1 MYQFY
6 YSDNREYQHAE
17 LKQKISD
24 HFNVEKVRP
33 TMWEEHCLE
42 CSAPVCFGNCAHYAA
57 RRDGRCMRSDN
68 GIRTFEKA
76 SACCGQGARLKFR
89 KWANMMTIIYP
100 GMLSPEEYNK
110 LTAKNEKLGK
120 RLRSAVNSK
129 LPTGL
134 RWQYIRTIEYL
145 RRRRLRRLAAD
156 TPKPD
161 AFVFHGYSY
170 GKESFN
176 LIMEVFDGHT
186 PLFRQAIPISQGE
199 NLTIIPGDKL
209 LPCCSTPGYLVKLY
223 PENDIEAELDIL
235 WCDFVQGGFVEKDAP
250 AEKVK
255 CLVWDLDNTL
265 WNGIL
270 IETEDNESLELK
282 AGVLETIKKLDE
294 RGIIQSIASKND
306 FAPAMEQLEKLGI
319 SEYFLYPEIH
329 WNAKSASIKNIAAN
343 LNIGVDAMAFIDDSV
358 FEREQVHSA
367 LPEVR
372 TYDALEVEKLTEL
385 PEFDVIVTDESRHR
399 REMYRAEEKRNALMA
414 SGNDDTVSFLRKC
427 NLRIKVFA
435 PQTEADITR
444 CFELVNRTNQLNM
457 SGRRYTPEQFSEMLN
472 TPGFVSFAFSCTD
485 NFGEYGIIGFG
496 RYSVNEGI
504 ITFDEFAMSCRV
516 AGKYVESAL
525 FEALL
530 NKENCKKGIFNVINT
545 KKNITLRRTLSDI
558 GLTVIKQDC
567 DRTEYLISS
576 PLKNSDLVKS
586 EFAR

>member
-57 RRDGRCMRSDN
+57 RRDGRCMRFDN
-68 GIRTFEKA
+68 GIRTFENA

-100 GMLSPEEYNK
+100 GMLSPEEYSK

-457 SGRRYTPEQFSEMLN
+457 SGRRYTRNEFDALLSKIGQTSI
-472 TPGFVSFAFSCTD
+472 AFSCRD
-485 NFGEYGIIGFG
+485 DFGSYGIVGFMQY
-496 RYSVNEGI
+496 RKDNCELCF
-504 ITFDEFAMSCRV
+504 TEFAMSCRV

-525 FEALL
+525 FTHVL
-530 NKENCKKGIFNVINT
+530 NDTCCEKGTLTVHKT
-545 KKNITLRRTLSDI
+545 KKNVLLRKTFESIGFAVEQDNAETVKYDVTL
-558 GLTVIKQDC
+558 
-567 DRTEYLISS
+567 
-576 PLKNSDLVKS
+576 PLMHSDLV
-586 EFAR
+586 RCTD

>member
-24 HFNVEKVRP
+24 HFNVDRVRP

-57 RRDGRCMRSDN
+57 RRDGRCMRFDN
-68 GIRTFEKA
+68 GIRTFENA

-100 GMLSPEEYNK
+100 GMLSPEEYSK

-186 PLFRQAIPISQGE
+186 PLFRQAIPISHGE

-457 SGRRYTPEQFSEMLN
+457 SGRRYTRNEFDALLSKIGQTSI
-472 TPGFVSFAFSCTD
+472 AFSCRD
-485 NFGEYGIIGFG
+485 DFGSYGIVGFMQY
-496 RYSVNEGI
+496 RKDNCELCF
-504 ITFDEFAMSCRV
+504 TEFAMSCRV

-525 FEALL
+525 FTHVL
-530 NKENCKKGIFNVINT
+530 NDTCCEKGTLTVHKT
-545 KKNITLRRTLSDI
+545 KKNVLLRKTFESIGFAVEQANAETVKYDVTL
-558 GLTVIKQDC
+558 
-567 DRTEYLISS
+567 
-576 PLKNSDLVKS
+576 PLMHSDLV
-586 EFAR
+586 RCTD

>member
-57 RRDGRCMRSDN
+57 RRDGRCMRFDN

-306 FAPAMEQLEKLGI
+306 FAPAMKQLKKLGI

-457 SGRRYTPEQFSEMLN
+457 SGRRYTRNEFDALLSKIGQTSI
-472 TPGFVSFAFSCTD
+472 AFSCRD
-485 NFGEYGIIGFG
+485 DFGSYGIVGFMQY
-496 RYSVNEGI
+496 RKDNCELCF
-504 ITFDEFAMSCRV
+504 TEFAMSCRV

-525 FEALL
+525 FTHVL
-530 NKENCKKGIFNVINT
+530 NDTCCEKGTLTVHKT
-545 KKNITLRRTLSDI
+545 KKNVLLRKTFESIGFAVEQANAETVKYDVTL
-558 GLTVIKQDC
+558 
-567 DRTEYLISS
+567 
-576 PLKNSDLVKS
+576 PLMHSDLV
-586 EFAR
+586 RCTD

>member
-57 RRDGRCMRSDN
+57 RRDGRCMRFDN

-186 PLFRQAIPISQGE
+186 PLFRQAIPISHGE

-457 SGRRYTPEQFSEMLN
+457 SGRRYTRNEFDALLSKIGQTSI
-472 TPGFVSFAFSCTD
+472 AFSCRD
-485 NFGEYGIIGFG
+485 DFGSYGIVGFMQY
-496 RYSVNEGI
+496 RKDNCELCF
-504 ITFDEFAMSCRV
+504 TEFAMSCRV

-525 FEALL
+525 FTHVL
-530 NKENCKKGIFNVINT
+530 NDTCCEKGTLTVHKT
-545 KKNITLRRTLSDI
+545 KKNVLLRKTFESIGFAVEQANAETVKYDVTL
-558 GLTVIKQDC
+558 
-567 DRTEYLISS
+567 
-576 PLKNSDLVKS
+576 PLMHSDLV
-586 EFAR
+586 RCTD

>member
-24 HFNVEKVRP
+24 HFNVDRVRP

-57 RRDGRCMRSDN
+57 RRDGRCMRFDN
-68 GIRTFEKA
+68 GIRTFENA

-100 GMLSPEEYNK
+100 GMLSPEEYSK

-134 RWQYIRTIEYL
+134 KWQYIRTIEYL

-161 AFVFHGYSY
+161 AFVFHGYFY

-235 WCDFVQGGFVEKDAP
+235 WCDFVKGGFVEKEAP

-282 AGVLETIKKLDE
+282 AGVLDTIKKLDE

-457 SGRRYTPEQFSEMLN
+457 SGRRYTRNEFDALLSKIGQTSI
-472 TPGFVSFAFSCTD
+472 AFSCRD
-485 NFGEYGIIGFG
+485 DFGSYGIVGFMQY
-496 RYSVNEGI
+496 RKDNCELCF
-504 ITFDEFAMSCRV
+504 TEFAMSCRV

-525 FEALL
+525 FTHVL
-530 NKENCKKGIFNVINT
+530 NDTCCEKGTLTVHKT
-545 KKNITLRRTLSDI
+545 KKNVLLRKTFESIGFAVEQANAETVKYDVTL
-558 GLTVIKQDC
+558 
-567 DRTEYLISS
+567 
-576 PLKNSDLVKS
+576 PLMHSDLV
-586 EFAR
+586 RCTD

>member
-24 HFNVEKVRP
+24 HFNVDRVRP

-57 RRDGRCMRSDN
+57 RRDGRCMRFDN
-68 GIRTFEKA
+68 GIRTFENA

-100 GMLSPEEYNK
+100 GMLSPEEYSK

-134 RWQYIRTIEYL
+134 KWQYIRTIEYL
-145 RRRRLRRLAAD
+145 RRRRLRRLAAAD
-156 TPKPD
+156 TSKPD

-235 WCDFVQGGFVEKDAP
+235 WCDFVKGGFAEKEAP

-282 AGVLETIKKLDE
+282 AGVLDTIKKLDE

-306 FAPAMEQLEKLGI
+306 FAPAMEQLKKLGI

-329 WNAKSASIKNIAAN
+329 WNAKSASIKNIAEN
-343 LNIGVDAMAFIDDSV
+343 LNIGVDAMALIDDSV

-372 TYDALEVEKLTEL
+372 TYDALEAEKLTEL

-457 SGRRYTPEQFSEMLN
+457 SGRRYTRNEFDALLSK
-472 TPGFVSFAFSCTD
+472 PGQTSIAFSCRD
-485 NFGEYGIIGFG
+485 DFGSYGIVGFMQY
-496 RYSVNEGI
+496 RKDSC
-504 ITFDEFAMSCRV
+504 TLCFTEFAMSCRV

-525 FEALL
+525 FTHALGDACC
-530 NKENCKKGIFNVINT
+530 EKGKLTVHKT
-545 KKNITLRRTLSDI
+545 KKNALLRKTFESIGFVVEQDNAENVEYEVTL
-558 GLTVIKQDC
+558 
-567 DRTEYLISS
+567 
-576 PLKNSDLVKS
+576 PLVHSDLVWCTD
-586 EFAR
+586 

>member
-57 RRDGRCMRSDN
+57 RRDGRCMRFDN

-186 PLFRQAIPISQGE
+186 PLFRQAIPISHGE

-282 AGVLETIKKLDE
+282 AGVLDTIKKLDE

-414 SGNDDTVSFLRKC
+414 SENDDTVSFLRKC

-457 SGRRYTPEQFSEMLN
+457 SGRRYTRNEFDALLSKIGQTSI
-472 TPGFVSFAFSCTD
+472 AFSCRD
-485 NFGEYGIIGFG
+485 DFGSYGIVGFMQY
-496 RYSVNEGI
+496 RKDNCELCF
-504 ITFDEFAMSCRV
+504 TEFAMSCRV

-525 FEALL
+525 FTHVL
-530 NKENCKKGIFNVINT
+530 NDTCCEKGTLTVHKT
-545 KKNITLRRTLSDI
+545 KKNVLLRKTFESIGFAVEQANAETVKYDVTL
-558 GLTVIKQDC
+558 
-567 DRTEYLISS
+567 
-576 PLKNSDLVKS
+576 PLMHSDLV
-586 EFAR
+586 RCTD

>member
-57 RRDGRCMRSDN
+57 RRDGRCMRFDN
-68 GIRTFEKA
+68 GIRTFENA

-170 GKESFN
+170 GRESFN

-457 SGRRYTPEQFSEMLN
+457 SGRRYTRNEFDALLSKIGQTSI
-472 TPGFVSFAFSCTD
+472 AFSCRD
-485 NFGEYGIIGFG
+485 DFGSYGIVGFMQY
-496 RYSVNEGI
+496 RKDNCELCF
-504 ITFDEFAMSCRV
+504 TEFAMSCRV

-525 FEALL
+525 FTHVL
-530 NKENCKKGIFNVINT
+530 NDTCCEKGTLTVHKT
-545 KKNITLRRTLSDI
+545 KKNVLLRKTFESIGFAVEQDNAETVKYDVTL
-558 GLTVIKQDC
+558 
-567 DRTEYLISS
+567 
-576 PLKNSDLVKS
+576 PLMHSDLV
-586 EFAR
+586 RCTD

>member
-57 RRDGRCMRSDN
+57 RRDGRCMRFDN

-306 FAPAMEQLEKLGI
+306 FAPAMEQLEKLGM

-457 SGRRYTPEQFSEMLN
+457 SGRRYTRNEFDALLSKIGQTSI
-472 TPGFVSFAFSCTD
+472 AFSCRD
-485 NFGEYGIIGFG
+485 DFGSYGIVGFMQY
-496 RYSVNEGI
+496 RKDNCELCF
-504 ITFDEFAMSCRV
+504 TEFAMSCRV

-525 FEALL
+525 FTHVL
-530 NKENCKKGIFNVINT
+530 NDTCCEKGTLTVHKT
-545 KKNITLRRTLSDI
+545 KKNVLLRKTFESIGFAVEQANAETVKYDVTL
-558 GLTVIKQDC
+558 
-567 DRTEYLISS
+567 
-576 PLKNSDLVKS
+576 PLMHSDLV
-586 EFAR
+586 RCTD

>member
-57 RRDGRCMRSDN
+57 RRDGRCMRFDN
-68 GIRTFEKA
+68 GIRTFENA

-186 PLFRQAIPISQGE
+186 PLFRQAIPISHGE

-306 FAPAMEQLEKLGI
+306 FAPAMEQLEKLGM

-457 SGRRYTPEQFSEMLN
+457 SGRRYTRNEFDALLSKIGQTSI
-472 TPGFVSFAFSCTD
+472 AFSCRD
-485 NFGEYGIIGFG
+485 DFGSYGIVGFMQY
-496 RYSVNEGI
+496 RKDNCELCF
-504 ITFDEFAMSCRV
+504 TEFAMSCRV

-525 FEALL
+525 FTHVL
-530 NKENCKKGIFNVINT
+530 NDTCCEKGTLTVHKT
-545 KKNITLRRTLSDI
+545 KKNVLLRKTFESIGFAVEQANAETVKYDVTL
-558 GLTVIKQDC
+558 
-567 DRTEYLISS
+567 
-576 PLKNSDLVKS
+576 PLMHSDLV
-586 EFAR
+586 RCTD

>member
-57 RRDGRCMRSDN
+57 RRDGRCMRFDN
-68 GIRTFEKA
+68 GIRTFENA

-186 PLFRQAIPISQGE
+186 PLFRQAIPISHGE

-306 FAPAMEQLEKLGI
+306 FAPAMEQLEKLGM

-414 SGNDDTVSFLRKC
+414 SENDDTVSFLRKC

-457 SGRRYTPEQFSEMLN
+457 SGRRYTRNEFDALLSKIGQTSI
-472 TPGFVSFAFSCTD
+472 AFSCRD
-485 NFGEYGIIGFG
+485 DFGSYGIVGFMQY
-496 RYSVNEGI
+496 RKDNCELCF
-504 ITFDEFAMSCRV
+504 TEFAMSCRV

-525 FEALL
+525 FTHVL
-530 NKENCKKGIFNVINT
+530 NDTCCEKGTLTVHKT
-545 KKNITLRRTLSDI
+545 KKNVLLRKTFESIGFAVEQDNAETVKYDVTL
-558 GLTVIKQDC
+558 
-567 DRTEYLISS
+567 
-576 PLKNSDLVKS
+576 PLMHSDLV
-586 EFAR
+586 RCTD

>member
-57 RRDGRCMRSDN
+57 RRDGRCMRFDN

-100 GMLSPEEYNK
+100 GMLSPEEYSK

-170 GKESFN
+170 GRESFN

-457 SGRRYTPEQFSEMLN
+457 SGRRYTRNEFDALLSKIGQTSI
-472 TPGFVSFAFSCTD
+472 AFSCRD
-485 NFGEYGIIGFG
+485 DFGSYGIVGFMQY
-496 RYSVNEGI
+496 RKDNCELCF
-504 ITFDEFAMSCRV
+504 TEFAMSCRV

-525 FEALL
+525 FTHVL
-530 NKENCKKGIFNVINT
+530 NDTCCEKGTLTVHKT
-545 KKNITLRRTLSDI
+545 KKNVLLRKTFESIGFAVEQANAETVKYDVTL
-558 GLTVIKQDC
+558 
-567 DRTEYLISS
+567 
-576 PLKNSDLVKS
+576 PLMHSDLV
-586 EFAR
+586 RCTD

>member
-24 HFNVEKVRP
+24 HVNVEKVRP

-57 RRDGRCMRSDN
+57 RRDGRCMRFDN
-68 GIRTFEKA
+68 GIRTFENA

-170 GKESFN
+170 GRESFN

-186 PLFRQAIPISQGE
+186 PLFRQAIPISHGE

-457 SGRRYTPEQFSEMLN
+457 SGRRYTRNEFDALLSK
-472 TPGFVSFAFSCTD
+472 PGQTSIAFSCRD
-485 NFGEYGIIGFG
+485 DFGSYGIVGFMQY
-496 RYSVNEGI
+496 RKDNCELCF
-504 ITFDEFAMSCRV
+504 TEFAMSCRV

-525 FEALL
+525 FTHVL
-530 NKENCKKGIFNVINT
+530 NDTCCEKGTLTVHKT
-545 KKNITLRRTLSDI
+545 KKNVLLRKTFESIGFAVEQANAETVKYDVTL
-558 GLTVIKQDC
+558 
-567 DRTEYLISS
+567 
-576 PLKNSDLVKS
+576 PLMHSDLV
-586 EFAR
+586 RCTD

>member
-57 RRDGRCMRSDN
+57 RRDGRCMRFDN

-170 GKESFN
+170 GRESFN

-457 SGRRYTPEQFSEMLN
+457 SGRRYTRNEFDALLSKIGQTSI
-472 TPGFVSFAFSCTD
+472 AFSCRD
-485 NFGEYGIIGFG
+485 DFGSYGIVGFMQY
-496 RYSVNEGI
+496 RKDNCELCF
-504 ITFDEFAMSCRV
+504 TEFAMSCRV

-525 FEALL
+525 FTHVL
-530 NKENCKKGIFNVINT
+530 NDTCCEKGTLTVHKT
-545 KKNITLRRTLSDI
+545 KKNVLLRKTFESIGFAVEQANAETVKYDVTL
-558 GLTVIKQDC
+558 
-567 DRTEYLISS
+567 
-576 PLKNSDLVKS
+576 PLMHSDLV
-586 EFAR
+586 RCTD

>member
-57 RRDGRCMRSDN
+57 RRDGRCMRFDN
-68 GIRTFEKA
+68 GIRTFENA

-100 GMLSPEEYNK
+100 GMLSPEEYSK

-161 AFVFHGYSY
+161 AFVFHGYFY
-170 GKESFN
+170 GRESFN

-306 FAPAMEQLEKLGI
+306 FAPAMEQLEKLGM

-457 SGRRYTPEQFSEMLN
+457 SGRRYTRNEFDALLSKIGQTSI
-472 TPGFVSFAFSCTD
+472 AFSCRD
-485 NFGEYGIIGFG
+485 DFGSYGIVGFMQY
-496 RYSVNEGI
+496 RKDNCELCF
-504 ITFDEFAMSCRV
+504 TEFAMSCRV

-525 FEALL
+525 FTHVL
-530 NKENCKKGIFNVINT
+530 NDTCCEKGTLTVHKT
-545 KKNITLRRTLSDI
+545 KKNVLLRKTFESIGFAVEQANAETVKYDVTL
-558 GLTVIKQDC
+558 
-567 DRTEYLISS
+567 
-576 PLKNSDLVKS
+576 PLMHSDLV
-586 EFAR
+586 RCTD

>member
-57 RRDGRCMRSDN
+57 RRDGRCMRFDN
-68 GIRTFEKA
+68 GIRTFENA

-186 PLFRQAIPISQGE
+186 PLFRQAIPISHGE

-306 FAPAMEQLEKLGI
+306 FAPAMEQLEKLGM

-385 PEFDVIVTDESRHR
+385 PEFDVIVTDDSRHR

-414 SGNDDTVSFLRKC
+414 SENDDTVSFLRKC

-457 SGRRYTPEQFSEMLN
+457 SGRRYTRNEFDALLSKIGQTSI
-472 TPGFVSFAFSCTD
+472 AFSCRD
-485 NFGEYGIIGFG
+485 DFGSYGIVGFMQY
-496 RYSVNEGI
+496 RKDNCELCF
-504 ITFDEFAMSCRV
+504 TEFAMSCRV

-525 FEALL
+525 FTHVL
-530 NKENCKKGIFNVINT
+530 NDTCCEKGTLTVHKT
-545 KKNITLRRTLSDI
+545 KKNVLLRKTFESIGFAVEQDNAETVKYDVTL
-558 GLTVIKQDC
+558 
-567 DRTEYLISS
+567 
-576 PLKNSDLVKS
+576 PLMHSDLV
-586 EFAR
+586 RCTD

>member
-57 RRDGRCMRSDN
+57 RRDGRCMRFDN
-68 GIRTFEKA
+68 GIRTFENA

-282 AGVLETIKKLDE
+282 AGVLDTIKKLDE

-306 FAPAMEQLEKLGI
+306 FAPAMEQLKKLGI

-457 SGRRYTPEQFSEMLN
+457 SGRRYTRNEFDALLSKIGQTSI
-472 TPGFVSFAFSCTD
+472 AFSCKD
-485 NFGEYGIIGFG
+485 DFGSYGIVGFMQY
-496 RYSVNEGI
+496 RKDNCELCF
-504 ITFDEFAMSCRV
+504 TEFAMSCRV

-525 FEALL
+525 FTHVL
-530 NKENCKKGIFNVINT
+530 NDTCCEKGTLTVHKT
-545 KKNITLRRTLSDI
+545 KKNVLLRKTFESIGFAVEQANAETVKYDVTL
-558 GLTVIKQDC
+558 
-567 DRTEYLISS
+567 
-576 PLKNSDLVKS
+576 PLMHSDLV
-586 EFAR
+586 RCTD

>member
-24 HFNVEKVRP
+24 HFNVDRVRP

-57 RRDGRCMRSDN
+57 RRDGRCMRFDN
-68 GIRTFEKA
+68 GIRTFENA

-100 GMLSPEEYNK
+100 GMLSPEEYSK

-120 RLRSAVNSK
+120 MLRSAVNSK

-134 RWQYIRTIEYL
+134 KWQYIRTIEYL
-145 RRRRLRRLAAD
+145 RRRRLRRLAAAD
-156 TPKPD
+156 TSKPD

-235 WCDFVQGGFVEKDAP
+235 WCDFVKGGFAEKEAP

-282 AGVLETIKKLDE
+282 AGVLDTIKKLDE

-306 FAPAMEQLEKLGI
+306 FAPAMEQLKKLGI

-329 WNAKSASIKNIAAN
+329 WNAKSASIKNIAEN
-343 LNIGVDAMAFIDDSV
+343 LNIGVDAMALIDDSV

-372 TYDALEVEKLTEL
+372 TYDALEAEKLTEL

-414 SGNDDTVSFLRKC
+414 NGNDDTVSFLRKC

-457 SGRRYTPEQFSEMLN
+457 SGRRYTRNEFDALLSKIGQTSI
-472 TPGFVSFAFSCTD
+472 AFSCRD
-485 NFGEYGIIGFG
+485 DFGSYGIVGFMQY
-496 RYSVNEGI
+496 RKDNCELCF
-504 ITFDEFAMSCRV
+504 TEFAMSCRV

-525 FEALL
+525 FTHVL
-530 NKENCKKGIFNVINT
+530 NDTCCEKGTLTVHKT
-545 KKNITLRRTLSDI
+545 KKNVLLRKTFESIGFAVEQDNAETVKYDVTL
-558 GLTVIKQDC
+558 
-567 DRTEYLISS
+567 
-576 PLKNSDLVKS
+576 PLMHSDLV
-586 EFAR
+586 RCTD

>member
-17 LKQKISD
+17 LKQKISG
-24 HFNVEKVRP
+24 HFNVDRVRP

-57 RRDGRCMRSDN
+57 RRDGRCMRFDN
-68 GIRTFEKA
+68 GIRTFENA

-120 RLRSAVNSK
+120 MLRSAVNSK

-134 RWQYIRTIEYL
+134 KWQYIRTIEYL
-145 RRRRLRRLAAD
+145 RRRRLRRLAAAD
-156 TPKPD
+156 TSKPD

-170 GKESFN
+170 GRESFN

-186 PLFRQAIPISQGE
+186 PLFRQAIPISHGE

-414 SGNDDTVSFLRKC
+414 SENDDTVSFLRKC

-457 SGRRYTPEQFSEMLN
+457 SGRRYTRNEFDALLSKIGQTSI
-472 TPGFVSFAFSCTD
+472 AFSCRD
-485 NFGEYGIIGFG
+485 DFGSYGIVGFMQY
-496 RYSVNEGI
+496 RKDNCELCF
-504 ITFDEFAMSCRV
+504 TEFAMSCRV

-525 FEALL
+525 FTHVL
-530 NKENCKKGIFNVINT
+530 NDTCCEKGTLTVHKT
-545 KKNITLRRTLSDI
+545 KKNVLLRKTFESIGFAVEQDNAETVKYDVTL
-558 GLTVIKQDC
+558 
-567 DRTEYLISS
+567 
-576 PLKNSDLVKS
+576 PLMHSDLV
-586 EFAR
+586 RCTD

>member
-57 RRDGRCMRSDN
+57 RRDGRCMRFDN

-306 FAPAMEQLEKLGI
+306 FAPAMEQLEKLGM

-372 TYDALEVEKLTEL
+372 TYDALEVEELTEL
-385 PEFDVIVTDESRHR
+385 PEFDVIVTDDSRHR

-414 SGNDDTVSFLRKC
+414 SENDDTVSFLRKC

-457 SGRRYTPEQFSEMLN
+457 SGRRYTRNEFDALLSKIGQTSI
-472 TPGFVSFAFSCTD
+472 AFSCRD
-485 NFGEYGIIGFG
+485 DFGSYGIVGFMQY
-496 RYSVNEGI
+496 RKDNCELCF
-504 ITFDEFAMSCRV
+504 TEFAMSCRV

-525 FEALL
+525 FTHVL
-530 NKENCKKGIFNVINT
+530 NDTCCEKGTLTVHKT
-545 KKNITLRRTLSDI
+545 KKNVLLRKTFESIGFAVEQDNAETVKYDVTL
-558 GLTVIKQDC
+558 
-567 DRTEYLISS
+567 
-576 PLKNSDLVKS
+576 PLMHSDLV
-586 EFAR
+586 RCTD

>member
-57 RRDGRCMRSDN
+57 RRDGRCMRFDN
-68 GIRTFEKA
+68 GIRTFENA

-186 PLFRQAIPISQGE
+186 PLFRQAIPISHGE

-457 SGRRYTPEQFSEMLN
+457 SGRRYTRNEFDALLSKIGQTSI
-472 TPGFVSFAFSCTD
+472 AFSCRD
-485 NFGEYGIIGFG
+485 DFGSYGIVGFMQY
-496 RYSVNEGI
+496 RKDNCELCF
-504 ITFDEFAMSCRV
+504 TEFAMSCRV

-525 FEALL
+525 FTHVL
-530 NKENCKKGIFNVINT
+530 NDTCCEKGTLTVHKT
-545 KKNITLRRTLSDI
+545 KKNVLLRKTFESIGFAVEQANAETVKYDVTL
-558 GLTVIKQDC
+558 
-567 DRTEYLISS
+567 
-576 PLKNSDLVKS
+576 PLMHSDLV
-586 EFAR
+586 RCTD

>member
-57 RRDGRCMRSDN
+57 RRDGRCMRFDN
-68 GIRTFEKA
+68 GIRTFENA

-186 PLFRQAIPISQGE
+186 PLFRQAIPISHGE

-306 FAPAMEQLEKLGI
+306 FAPAMEQLEKLGM

-372 TYDALEVEKLTEL
+372 TYDALEVEELTEL
-385 PEFDVIVTDESRHR
+385 PEFDVIVTDDSRHR

-414 SGNDDTVSFLRKC
+414 SENDDTVSFLRKC

-457 SGRRYTPEQFSEMLN
+457 SGRRYTRNEFDALLSKIGQTSI
-472 TPGFVSFAFSCTD
+472 AFSCRD
-485 NFGEYGIIGFG
+485 DFGSYGIVGFMQY
-496 RYSVNEGI
+496 RKDNCELCF
-504 ITFDEFAMSCRV
+504 TEFAMSCRV

-525 FEALL
+525 FTHVL
-530 NKENCKKGIFNVINT
+530 NDTCCEKGTLTVHKT
-545 KKNITLRRTLSDI
+545 KKNVLLRKTFESIGFAVEQDNAETVKYDVTL
-558 GLTVIKQDC
+558 
-567 DRTEYLISS
+567 
-576 PLKNSDLVKS
+576 PLMHSDLV
-586 EFAR
+586 RCTD

>member
-57 RRDGRCMRSDN
+57 RRDGRCMRFDN
-68 GIRTFEKA
+68 GIRTFENA

-186 PLFRQAIPISQGE
+186 PLFRQAIPISHGE

-372 TYDALEVEKLTEL
+372 TYDALEVEELTEL
-385 PEFDVIVTDESRHR
+385 PEFDVIVTDDSRHR

-414 SGNDDTVSFLRKC
+414 SENDDTVSFLRKC

-457 SGRRYTPEQFSEMLN
+457 SGRRYTRNEFDALLSKIGQTSI
-472 TPGFVSFAFSCTD
+472 AFSCRD
-485 NFGEYGIIGFG
+485 DFGSYGIVGFMQY
-496 RYSVNEGI
+496 RKDNCELCF
-504 ITFDEFAMSCRV
+504 TEFAMSCRV

-525 FEALL
+525 FTHVL
-530 NKENCKKGIFNVINT
+530 NDTCCEKGTLTVHKT
-545 KKNITLRRTLSDI
+545 KKNVLLRKTFESIGFAVEQDNAETVKYDVTL
-558 GLTVIKQDC
+558 
-567 DRTEYLISS
+567 
-576 PLKNSDLVKS
+576 PLMHSDLV
-586 EFAR
+586 RCTD

>member
-57 RRDGRCMRSDN
+57 RRDGRCMRFDN

-414 SGNDDTVSFLRKC
+414 NGNDDTVSFLRKC

-457 SGRRYTPEQFSEMLN
+457 SGRRYTRNEFDALLSKIGQTSI
-472 TPGFVSFAFSCTD
+472 AFSCRD
-485 NFGEYGIIGFG
+485 DFGSYGIVGFMQY
-496 RYSVNEGI
+496 RKDNCELCF
-504 ITFDEFAMSCRV
+504 TEFAMSCRV

-525 FEALL
+525 FTHVL
-530 NKENCKKGIFNVINT
+530 NDTCCEKGTLTVHKT
-545 KKNITLRRTLSDI
+545 KKNVLLRKTFESIGFAVEQDNAETVKYDVTL
-558 GLTVIKQDC
+558 
-567 DRTEYLISS
+567 
-576 PLKNSDLVKS
+576 PLMHSDLV
-586 EFAR
+586 RCTD

>member
-57 RRDGRCMRSDN
+57 RRDGRCMRFDN
-68 GIRTFEKA
+68 GIRTFENA

-306 FAPAMEQLEKLGI
+306 FAPAMEQLEKLGM

-372 TYDALEVEKLTEL
+372 TYDALEVEELTEL
-385 PEFDVIVTDESRHR
+385 PEFDVIVTDDSRHR

-457 SGRRYTPEQFSEMLN
+457 SGRRYTRNEFDALLSKIGQTSI
-472 TPGFVSFAFSCTD
+472 AFSCRD
-485 NFGEYGIIGFG
+485 DFGSYGIVGFMQY
-496 RYSVNEGI
+496 RKDNCELCF
-504 ITFDEFAMSCRV
+504 TEFAMSCRV

-525 FEALL
+525 FTHVL
-530 NKENCKKGIFNVINT
+530 NDTCCEKGTLTVHKT
-545 KKNITLRRTLSDI
+545 KKNVLLRKTFESIGFAVEQDNAETVKYDVTL
-558 GLTVIKQDC
+558 
-567 DRTEYLISS
+567 
-576 PLKNSDLVKS
+576 PLMHSDLV
-586 EFAR
+586 RCTD

>member
-57 RRDGRCMRSDN
+57 RRDGRCMRFDN
-68 GIRTFEKA
+68 GIRTFENA

-186 PLFRQAIPISQGE
+186 PLFRQAIPISHGE

-414 SGNDDTVSFLRKC
+414 SENDDTVSFLRKC

-457 SGRRYTPEQFSEMLN
+457 SGRRYTRNEFDALLSKIGQTSI
-472 TPGFVSFAFSCTD
+472 AFSCRD
-485 NFGEYGIIGFG
+485 DFGSYGIVGFMQY
-496 RYSVNEGI
+496 RKDNCELCF
-504 ITFDEFAMSCRV
+504 TEFAMSCRV

-525 FEALL
+525 FTHVL
-530 NKENCKKGIFNVINT
+530 NDTCCEKGTLTVHKT
-545 KKNITLRRTLSDI
+545 KKNVLLRKTFESIGFAVEQANAETVKYDVTL
-558 GLTVIKQDC
+558 
-567 DRTEYLISS
+567 
-576 PLKNSDLVKS
+576 PLMHSDLV
-586 EFAR
+586 RCTD

>member
-57 RRDGRCMRSDN
+57 RRDGRCMRFDN
-68 GIRTFEKA
+68 GIRTFENA

-457 SGRRYTPEQFSEMLN
+457 SGRRYTRNEFDALLSKIGQTSI
-472 TPGFVSFAFSCTD
+472 AFSCRD
-485 NFGEYGIIGFG
+485 DFGSYGIVGFMQY
-496 RYSVNEGI
+496 RKDNCELCF
-504 ITFDEFAMSCRV
+504 TEFAMSCRV

-525 FEALL
+525 FTHVL
-530 NKENCKKGIFNVINT
+530 NDTCCEKGTLTVHKT
-545 KKNITLRRTLSDI
+545 KKNVLLRKTFESIGFAVEQDNAETVKYDVTL
-558 GLTVIKQDC
+558 
-567 DRTEYLISS
+567 
-576 PLKNSDLVKS
+576 PLMHSDLV
-586 EFAR
+586 RCTD

>member
-57 RRDGRCMRSDN
+57 RRDGRCMRFDN

-161 AFVFHGYSY
+161 AFVFHGYFY
-170 GKESFN
+170 GRESFN

-235 WCDFVQGGFVEKDAP
+235 WCDFVKGGFVEKEAP

-282 AGVLETIKKLDE
+282 AGVLDTIKKLDE

-306 FAPAMEQLEKLGI
+306 FAPAMEQLKKLGI

-457 SGRRYTPEQFSEMLN
+457 SGRRYTRNEFDALLSKIGQTSI
-472 TPGFVSFAFSCTD
+472 AFSCRD
-485 NFGEYGIIGFG
+485 DFGSYGIVGFMQY
-496 RYSVNEGI
+496 RKDNCELCF
-504 ITFDEFAMSCRV
+504 TEFAMSCRV
-516 AGKYVESAL
+516 ACKYVESAL
-525 FEALL
+525 FTHVL
-530 NKENCKKGIFNVINT
+530 NDTCCEKGTLTVHKT
-545 KKNITLRRTLSDI
+545 KKNVLLRKTFESIGFAVEQANAETVKYDVTL
-558 GLTVIKQDC
+558 
-567 DRTEYLISS
+567 
-576 PLKNSDLVKS
+576 PLMHSDLV
-586 EFAR
+586 RCTD

>member
-57 RRDGRCMRSDN
+57 RRDGRCMRFDN
-68 GIRTFEKA
+68 GILTFENA

-170 GKESFN
+170 GRESFN

-457 SGRRYTPEQFSEMLN
+457 SGRRYTRNEFDALLSKIGQTSI
-472 TPGFVSFAFSCTD
+472 AFSCRD
-485 NFGEYGIIGFG
+485 DFGSYGIVGFMQY
-496 RYSVNEGI
+496 RKDNCELCF
-504 ITFDEFAMSCRV
+504 TEFAMSCRV

-525 FEALL
+525 FTHVL
-530 NKENCKKGIFNVINT
+530 NDTCCEKGTLTVHKT
-545 KKNITLRRTLSDI
+545 KKNVLLRKTFESIGFAVEQANAETVKYDVTL
-558 GLTVIKQDC
+558 
-567 DRTEYLISS
+567 
-576 PLKNSDLVKS
+576 PLMHSDLV
-586 EFAR
+586 RCTD

>member
-57 RRDGRCMRSDN
+57 RRDGRCMRFDN
-68 GIRTFEKA
+68 GIRTFENA

-170 GKESFN
+170 GNESFN

-457 SGRRYTPEQFSEMLN
+457 SGRRYTRNEFDALLSKIGQTSI
-472 TPGFVSFAFSCTD
+472 AFSCRD
-485 NFGEYGIIGFG
+485 DFGSYGIVGFMQY
-496 RYSVNEGI
+496 RKDNCELCF
-504 ITFDEFAMSCRV
+504 TEFAMSCRV

-525 FEALL
+525 FTHVL
-530 NKENCKKGIFNVINT
+530 NDTCCEKGTLTVHKT
-545 KKNITLRRTLSDI
+545 KKNVLLRKTFESIGFAVEQANAETVKYDVTL
-558 GLTVIKQDC
+558 
-567 DRTEYLISS
+567 
-576 PLKNSDLVKS
+576 PLMHSDLV
-586 EFAR
+586 RCTD

>member
-57 RRDGRCMRSDN
+57 RRDGRCMRFDN

-170 GKESFN
+170 GRESFN

-235 WCDFVQGGFVEKDAP
+235 WCDFVKGGFVEKEAP

-457 SGRRYTPEQFSEMLN
+457 SGRRYTRNEFDALLSKIGQTSI
-472 TPGFVSFAFSCTD
+472 AFSCRD
-485 NFGEYGIIGFG
+485 DFGSYGIVGFMQY
-496 RYSVNEGI
+496 RKDNCELCF
-504 ITFDEFAMSCRV
+504 TEFAMSCRV

-525 FEALL
+525 FTHVL
-530 NKENCKKGIFNVINT
+530 NDTCCEKGTLTVHKT
-545 KKNITLRRTLSDI
+545 KKNVLLRKTFESIGFAVEQANAETVKYDVTL
-558 GLTVIKQDC
+558 
-567 DRTEYLISS
+567 
-576 PLKNSDLVKS
+576 PLMHSDLV
-586 EFAR
+586 RCTD

>member
-24 HFNVEKVRP
+24 HFNVDRVRP

-57 RRDGRCMRSDN
+57 RRDGRCMRFDN
-68 GIRTFEKA
+68 GIRTFENA

-100 GMLSPEEYNK
+100 GMLSPEEYSK

-161 AFVFHGYSY
+161 AFVFHGYFY

-414 SGNDDTVSFLRKC
+414 SENDDTVSFLRKC

-457 SGRRYTPEQFSEMLN
+457 SGRRYTRNEFDALLSKIGQTSI
-472 TPGFVSFAFSCTD
+472 AFSCRD
-485 NFGEYGIIGFG
+485 DFGSYGIVGFMQY
-496 RYSVNEGI
+496 RKDNCELCF
-504 ITFDEFAMSCRV
+504 TEFAMSCRV

-525 FEALL
+525 FTHVL
-530 NKENCKKGIFNVINT
+530 NDTCCEKGTLTVHKT
-545 KKNITLRRTLSDI
+545 KKNVLLRKTFESIGFAVEQANAETVKYDVTL
-558 GLTVIKQDC
+558 
-567 DRTEYLISS
+567 
-576 PLKNSDLVKS
+576 PLMHSDLV
-586 EFAR
+586 RCTD

>member
-57 RRDGRCMRSDN
+57 RRDGRCMRFDN
-68 GIRTFEKA
+68 GIRTFENA

-235 WCDFVQGGFVEKDAP
+235 WCDFVKGGFVEKDAP

-306 FAPAMEQLEKLGI
+306 FAPAMEQLEKLGM

-372 TYDALEVEKLTEL
+372 TYDALEVEELTEL
-385 PEFDVIVTDESRHR
+385 PEFDVIVTDDSRHR

-457 SGRRYTPEQFSEMLN
+457 SGRRYTRNEFDALLSKIGQTSI
-472 TPGFVSFAFSCTD
+472 AFSCRD
-485 NFGEYGIIGFG
+485 DFGSYGIVGFMQY
-496 RYSVNEGI
+496 RKDNCELCF
-504 ITFDEFAMSCRV
+504 TEFAMSCRV

-525 FEALL
+525 FTHVL
-530 NKENCKKGIFNVINT
+530 NDTCCEKGTLTVHKT
-545 KKNITLRRTLSDI
+545 KKNVLLRKTFESIGFAVEQDNAETVKYDVTL
-558 GLTVIKQDC
+558 
-567 DRTEYLISS
+567 
-576 PLKNSDLVKS
+576 PLMHSDLV
-586 EFAR
+586 RCTD

>member
-24 HFNVEKVRP
+24 HFNVDRVRP

-57 RRDGRCMRSDN
+57 RRDGRCMRFDN
-68 GIRTFEKA
+68 GIRTFENA

-100 GMLSPEEYNK
+100 GMLSPEEYSK

-161 AFVFHGYSY
+161 AFVFHGYFY
-170 GKESFN
+170 GRESFN

-457 SGRRYTPEQFSEMLN
+457 SGRRYTRNEFDALLSKIGQTSI
-472 TPGFVSFAFSCTD
+472 AFSCRD
-485 NFGEYGIIGFG
+485 DFGSYGIVGFMQY
-496 RYSVNEGI
+496 RKDNCELCF
-504 ITFDEFAMSCRV
+504 TEFAMSCRV

-525 FEALL
+525 FTHVL
-530 NKENCKKGIFNVINT
+530 NDTCCEKGTLTVHKT
-545 KKNITLRRTLSDI
+545 KKNVLLRKTFESIGFAVEQANAETVKYDVTL
-558 GLTVIKQDC
+558 
-567 DRTEYLISS
+567 
-576 PLKNSDLVKS
+576 PLMHSDLV
-586 EFAR
+586 RCTD

>member
-57 RRDGRCMRSDN
+57 RRDGRCMRFDN
-68 GIRTFEKA
+68 GIRTFENA

-100 GMLSPEEYNK
+100 GMLSPEEYSK
-110 LTAKNEKLGK
+110 LTAKNEKIGK

-145 RRRRLRRLAAD
+145 RRRRLRRLAAAD
-156 TPKPD
+156 TSKPD

-170 GKESFN
+170 GRESFN

-457 SGRRYTPEQFSEMLN
+457 SGRRYTRNEFDALLSKIGQTSI
-472 TPGFVSFAFSCTD
+472 AFSCRD
-485 NFGEYGIIGFG
+485 DFGSYGIVGFMQY
-496 RYSVNEGI
+496 RKDNCELCF
-504 ITFDEFAMSCRV
+504 TEFAMSCRV

-525 FEALL
+525 FTHVL
-530 NKENCKKGIFNVINT
+530 NDTCCEKGTLTVHKT
-545 KKNITLRRTLSDI
+545 KKNVLLRKTFESIGFAVEQANAETVKYDVTL
-558 GLTVIKQDC
+558 
-567 DRTEYLISS
+567 
-576 PLKNSDLVKS
+576 PLMHSDLV
-586 EFAR
+586 RCTD

>member
-1 MYQFY
+1 MYQVY
-6 YSDNREYQHAE
+6 YSDTREYQHAE
-17 LKQKISD
+17 LTQKISD
-24 HFNVEKVRP
+24 HFNVDRVRP

-42 CSAPVCFGNCAHYAA
+42 CSAPVCFGDCAHYAA
-57 RRDGRCMRSDN
+57 RRDGRCMRFDN

-100 GMLSPEEYNK
+100 GMLSPEEYSK

-170 GKESFN
+170 GRESFN

-282 AGVLETIKKLDE
+282 AGVLDTIKKLDE
-294 RGIIQSIASKND
+294 RGIIQSIASTND
-306 FAPAMEQLEKLGI
+306 FAPAMEELEKLGI

-457 SGRRYTPEQFSEMLN
+457 SGRRYTRNEFDALLSKIGQTSI
-472 TPGFVSFAFSCTD
+472 AFSCRD
-485 NFGEYGIIGFG
+485 DFGSYGIVGFMQY
-496 RYSVNEGI
+496 RKDNCELCF
-504 ITFDEFAMSCRV
+504 TEFAMSCRV

-525 FEALL
+525 FTHVL
-530 NKENCKKGIFNVINT
+530 NDTCCEKGTLTVHKT
-545 KKNITLRRTLSDI
+545 KKNVLLRKTFESIGFAVEQANAETVKYDVTL
-558 GLTVIKQDC
+558 
-567 DRTEYLISS
+567 
-576 PLKNSDLVKS
+576 PLMHSDLV
-586 EFAR
+586 RCTD

>member
-57 RRDGRCMRSDN
+57 RRDGRCMRFDN

-282 AGVLETIKKLDE
+282 AGVLDTIKKLDE

-306 FAPAMEQLEKLGI
+306 FAPAMKQLKKLGI

-414 SGNDDTVSFLRKC
+414 SENDDTVSFLRKC

-457 SGRRYTPEQFSEMLN
+457 SGRRYTRNEFDALLSKIGQTSI
-472 TPGFVSFAFSCTD
+472 AFSCRD
-485 NFGEYGIIGFG
+485 DFGSYGIVGFMQY
-496 RYSVNEGI
+496 RKDNCELCF
-504 ITFDEFAMSCRV
+504 TEFAMSCRV

-525 FEALL
+525 FTHVL
-530 NKENCKKGIFNVINT
+530 NDTCCEKGTLTVHKT
-545 KKNITLRRTLSDI
+545 KKNVLLRKTFESIGFAVEQANAETVKYDVTL
-558 GLTVIKQDC
+558 
-567 DRTEYLISS
+567 
-576 PLKNSDLVKS
+576 PLMHSDLV
-586 EFAR
+586 RCTD

>member
-57 RRDGRCMRSDN
+57 RRDGRCMRFDN
-68 GIRTFEKA
+68 GIWTFENA

-372 TYDALEVEKLTEL
+372 TYDALEVEELTEL

-414 SGNDDTVSFLRKC
+414 SENDDTVSFLRKC

-457 SGRRYTPEQFSEMLN
+457 SGRRYTRNEFDALLSKIGQTSI
-472 TPGFVSFAFSCTD
+472 AFSCRD
-485 NFGEYGIIGFG
+485 DFGSYGIVGFMQY
-496 RYSVNEGI
+496 RKDNCELCF
-504 ITFDEFAMSCRV
+504 TEFAMSCRV

-525 FEALL
+525 FTHVL
-530 NKENCKKGIFNVINT
+530 NDTCCEKGTLTVHKT
-545 KKNITLRRTLSDI
+545 KKNVLLRKTFESIGFAVEQDNAETVKYDVTL
-558 GLTVIKQDC
+558 
-567 DRTEYLISS
+567 
-576 PLKNSDLVKS
+576 PLMHSDLV
-586 EFAR
+586 RCTD

>member
-57 RRDGRCMRSDN
+57 RRDGRCMRFDN

-170 GKESFN
+170 GRESFN

-255 CLVWDLDNTL
+255 CLVWDLDDTL

-457 SGRRYTPEQFSEMLN
+457 SGRRYTRNEFDALLSKIGQTSI
-472 TPGFVSFAFSCTD
+472 AFSCRD
-485 NFGEYGIIGFG
+485 DFGSYGIVGFMQY
-496 RYSVNEGI
+496 RKDNCELCF
-504 ITFDEFAMSCRV
+504 TEFAMSCRV

-525 FEALL
+525 FTHVL
-530 NKENCKKGIFNVINT
+530 NDTCCEKGTLTVHKT
-545 KKNITLRRTLSDI
+545 KKNVLLRKTFESIGFAVEQANAETVKYDVTL
-558 GLTVIKQDC
+558 
-567 DRTEYLISS
+567 
-576 PLKNSDLVKS
+576 PLMHSDLV
-586 EFAR
+586 RCTD